1 MIRIAAAAVFALVIT
16 LLWHQQSRGQAII
29 TPRDRFLG
37 MLDEAQTEPTHAIW
51 FYIAG
56 LIGGANLAS
65 VAYTGQPMICDTHKF
80 ENQERTTEVI
90 MDWLVRYGHLDNPDF
105 LLEVAAPLA
114 FAEEYPCTEI

>member
-1 MIRIAAAAVFALVIT
+1 MLRIAAVAVFALVIT
-16 LLWHQQSRGQAII
+16 LLWHQQSHGQAII
-29 TPRDRFLG
+29 TPRDTFLKL
-37 MLDEAQTEPTHAIW
+37 LDEAQTDPAHAIW
-51 FYIAG
+51 YYISG
-56 LIGGANLAS
+56 LIGGANIGNIAN
-65 VAYTGQPMICDTHKF
+65 TGKPMICDTHKF